1 LLAPALPLSRRRAGT
16 RRHARTQRH
25 VRDQFFG
32 DLTFDAAAP
41 GGARGGGGSG
51 QRERELGPP
60 SRAGGRR
67 DAGWAALGGGRGGGA
82 GPYPGPGRA
91 GRGADLGGGWFGDA
105 LGREAAAADL
115 DWGLPAAANKDEKK
129 RRAPVPCTS
138 GAAGSRARRCT

>member
-1 LLAPALPLSRRRAGT
+1 M
-16 RRHARTQRH
+16 
-25 VRDQFFG
+25 RDQFFG

-41 GGARGGGGSG
+41 AGARGGGGG

-60 SRAGGRR
+60 PRAAGHR

-105 LGREAAAADL
+105 LGREAASADL
-115 DWGLPAAANKDEKK
+115 DWGLPAAASEPK
-129 RRAPVPCTS
+129 RRAPVPCT
-138 GAAGSRARRCT
+138 GAAAGS